1 MCSPAYGT
9 FRHGM
14 SPGLREDKTKS
25 FMYAH
30 KPDCNGRFMRFFI
43 RIKISGGDYM
53 KKRILALLL
62 VIAMAVLML
71 SACGNKEQE
80 TTTTETTVAT
90 REIRKITTDDVP
102 EGKVLLSSLSD
113 EELAKIFADYGYP
126 IELEKHGRSIASE
139 FAFMES
145 DIDCQ
150 HGLGNNWGAA
160 VEYRQKI
167 RSIARDYYG
176 VQAIRKITA
185 DNVPEGKVL
194 LSSLDSE
201 ALRSFLADKGVTL
214 SDDVPYAELHSFILV
229 VESDI
234 DFERYLDPLRWP
246 TLNNQPAKNI
256 HKVVKEYY
264 GY

>member
-1 MCSPAYGT
+1 
-9 FRHGM
+9 
-14 SPGLREDKTKS
+14 
-25 FMYAH
+25 
-30 KPDCNGRFMRFFI
+30 
-43 RIKISGGDYM
+43 
-53 KKRILALLL
+53 
-62 VIAMAVLML
+62 
-71 SACGNKEQE
+71 
-80 TTTTETTVAT
+80 
-90 REIRKITTDDVP
+90 
-102 EGKVLLSSLSD
+102 
-113 EELAKIFADYGYP
+113 
-126 IELEKHGRSIASE
+126 
-139 FAFMES
+139 MES

-150 HGLGNNWGAA
+150 HGLGNSWGAA

-201 ALRSFLADKGVTL
+201 ALCSFLADKGVTL
-214 SDDVPYAELHSFILV
+214 SDDVPDAELHSLISTM
-229 VESDI
+229 ESDI

>member
-1 MCSPAYGT
+1 MNS
-9 FRHGM
+9 
-14 SPGLREDKTKS
+14 K
-25 FMYAH
+25 
-30 KPDCNGRFMRFFI
+30 RF
-43 RIKISGGDYM
+43 
-53 KKRILALLL
+53 LALFL
-62 VIAMAVLML
+62 VIAMAVLIL
-71 SACGNKEQE
+71 SACGNKEQGTTE

-90 REIRKITTDDVP
+90 REIRKITADDVP

-150 HGLGNNWGAA
+150 HGLGNSWGVA
-160 VEYRQKI
+160 VEFRQKI

-194 LSSLDSE
+194 LSSLDSDE
-201 ALRSFLADKGVTL
+201 LRSFLADKGVTL
-214 SDDVPYAELHSFILV
+214 SDDVPDAELHSFILV

>member
-90 REIRKITTDDVP
+90 REIRKIT
-102 EGKVLLSSLSD
+102 
-113 EELAKIFADYGYP
+113 
-126 IELEKHGRSIASE
+126 
-139 FAFMES
+139 
-145 DIDCQ
+145 
-150 HGLGNNWGAA
+150 
-160 VEYRQKI
+160 
-167 RSIARDYYG
+167 
-176 VQAIRKITA
+176 A

-201 ALRSFLADKGVTL
+201 ALRSFLAYKGVTL
-214 SDDVPYAELHSFILV
+214 SDDVPDAELHSFILV

-234 DFERYLDPLRWP
+234 DFERYLDPLRWS